1 MSMEFVSRLFDVP
14 STDPED
20 ARRGRL
26 LNVLLAFTAIVVI
39 LGLIATLVYDLA
51 GQEPEAA
58 ILYQA
63 GAVMLVSLAIIYLIN
78 RYWLGWVAS
87 SLFIL
92 IFILVLAFDNPEE
105 VVNGRTLF
113 LFALPILMGSVVL
126 RPLASI
132 IAAFI
137 ITGVIVIVAAFNN
150 LTPNIIGALG
160 LVGIGFLAWLSA
172 RSLERALE
180 DVQTI
185 NRELDQRVNER
196 TQDLAAAL
204 AREHAEA
211 NKNQTILESIADG
224 VIVFSSDEK
233 AIVANPAISR
243 LLGIPD
249 KKIVGRKIE
258 EIMGSHVTQ
267 ADQSLVLDLL
277 KDKALNRPAMKL
289 DWDEK
294 TLSISLAPLQSFVDG
309 STGTVAVFR
318 DFTREAEI
326 DQMKSDFVSIAS
338 HELRTPLTSIKGYL
352 DLVIQGSAGKVNPQQ
367 EEFLQIAKNNTERL
381 HELVRDLLD
390 VSRIETGNMELDVQ
404 LISLQA
410 LINSAVRSVRQQFE
424 ERNLEL
430 TIELPDDLPN
440 VFGDPNRI
448 TQILINLL
456 SNAYKYT
463 QEGGATIR
471 ARQNNNAVQI
481 DVADTGLG
489 ISEEDQEKLFTRF
502 FRADDSAVRK
512 QAGTGLG
519 LNITKSLVEMHG
531 GEIWMTSTFNEG
543 TTASFTLPLPA
554 GLTTKGHQRLETS
567 PRGSDTGREPAAD
580 IIRQNGAHIMV
591 VDDDIEIAR
600 LFQHRLQVAGYKVT
614 VQSNSRDIVEATRQV
629 KPDLITLDLLM
640 DVDGLSVL
648 EMLKASEET
657 KDIPVVV
664 ISVVSEPEK
673 GLALGAADYLTKPVD
688 REALLS
694 TVGRIFEQLDQAKLG
709 SKILVV
715 DDDKDIANWLRHALV
730 YYGFDVTTAYDGIE
744 CLEVVAETIP
754 DLILLDMMMPRMDG
768 STTIRRLREQERSR
782 HIPII
787 VLSANPPKDGDERTQ
802 LIGAGVKEFLKKP
815 VSIEDVVAEIEK
827 HLNSLPQPSINNQ

>member
-1 MSMEFVSRLFDVP
+1 MEFISRLFDVP

-26 LNVLLAFTAIVVI
+26 LNVLLAFTVIIVI
-39 LGLIATLVYDLA
+39 LGLVATLIFDIA

-63 GAVMLVSLAIIYLIN
+63 GGVMLAGLAIIYLIN
-78 RYWLGWVAS
+78 RFWLGWLAS
-87 SLFIL
+87 SLFLL

-113 LFALPILMGSVVL
+113 LFAIPVLMGSIVL

-132 IAAFI
+132 IVSFI
-137 ITGVIVIVAAFNN
+137 ITGVIIVVAAFNN
-150 LTPNIIGALG
+150 LTPNLIGSLG
-160 LVGIGFLAWLSA
+160 LIAIGFLAWLAA

-224 VIVFSSDEK
+224 VIVFDSDDK
-233 AIVANPAISR
+233 AIVSNPAISR
-243 LLGIPD
+243 LLNISN
-249 KKIVGRKIE
+249 KAIIGRKIE
-258 EIMGSHVTQ
+258 GIMSTHVPQ
-267 ADQSLVLDLL
+267 ADQSLVLDML

-352 DLVIQGSAGKVNPQQ
+352 DLVIQGSAGKVNTQQ
-367 EEFLQIAKNNTERL
+367 QEFLQIAKNNTERL

-404 LISLQA
+404 LISLPA
-410 LINSAVRSVRQQFE
+410 LINSAVRSVRNQFE
-424 ERNLEL
+424 ERKLAL
-430 TIELPDDLPN
+430 TIDLPDDLPK

-463 QEGGATIR
+463 QEGGATIC
-471 ARQNNNAVQI
+471 ARQTDNAVQI

-502 FRADDSAVRK
+502 FRAEDSAVRQ

-519 LNITKSLVEMHG
+519 LNITRSLVEMHG
-531 GEIWMTSTFNEG
+531 GEIWMTSKTNQG

-554 GLTTKGHQRLETS
+554 GLTTKAHTRLET
-567 PRGSDTGREPAAD
+567 PQPGGAVAVAVQEPAGD
-580 IIRQNGAHIMV
+580 VIRQNGAHIMV

-600 LFQHRLQVAGYKVT
+600 LFQHRLQIAGYKVT
-614 VQSNSRDIVEATRQV
+614 VQSNSHNIVETTRQV

-640 DVDGLSVL
+640 DVDGLSIL

-657 KDIPVVV
+657 RDIPVVV

-688 REALLS
+688 REALLNS
-694 TVGRIFEQLDQAKLG
+694 VGRIFEQLDQAKMG

-715 DDDKDIANWLRHALV
+715 DDDKDIANWLKHALV

-744 CLEVVAETIP
+744 CLEAVAETIP

-768 STTIRRLREQERSR
+768 STTIRKLREQERSR

-787 VLSANPPKDGDERTQ
+787 VLSANPPKEGDERAQ

-815 VSIEDVVAEIEK
+815 VPIENVVEEIEK
-827 HLNSLPQPSINNQ
+827 HLNALPQPA